1 MPHRRGR
8 GFAAVLALALAGLAC
23 PAAIPQ
29 SAAQPI
35 AGARA
40 SAVTSGDAR
49 FEVLSPALIRT
60 EYAGDAH
67 FVDAPTFNAIGRGGF
82 AATSFTTQTSGG
94 WLTIRTAAL

>member
-1 MPHRRGR
+1 MVL
-8 GFAAVLALALAGLAC
+8 VLAAAGLAC
-23 PAAIPQ
+23 PAAIPW

-49 FEVLSPALIRT
+49 FEVLSPTLIRT

-67 FVDAPTFNAIGRGGF
+67 FVDAPTFNAIGRDGF
-82 AATSFTTQTSGG
+82 APARYTT
-94 WLTIRTAAL
+94 